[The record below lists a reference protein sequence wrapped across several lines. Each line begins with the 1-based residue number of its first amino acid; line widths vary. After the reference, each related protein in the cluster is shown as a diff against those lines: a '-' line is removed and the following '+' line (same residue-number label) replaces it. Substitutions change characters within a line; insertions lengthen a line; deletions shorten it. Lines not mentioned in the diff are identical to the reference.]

1 MGGFKDR
8 RREQVGEK
16 SEYWPLYPSRAC
28 GFPTKHLVYSVRRMG
43 GGRRGSIR
51 GGGAETVAE

>member
-1 MGGFKDR
+1 M
-8 RREQVGEK
+8 GEK